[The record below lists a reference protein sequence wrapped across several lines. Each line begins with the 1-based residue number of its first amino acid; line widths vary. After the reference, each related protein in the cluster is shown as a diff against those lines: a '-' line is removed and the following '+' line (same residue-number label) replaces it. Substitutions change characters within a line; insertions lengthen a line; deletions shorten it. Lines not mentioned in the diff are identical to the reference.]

1 MGLQTQNN
9 TQASAINSTT
19 KASERKMISGASF
32 AAMIIFGGIL
42 GDVLFYSTLGISI
55 PIILVVGIIL
65 VIITGLLI
73 YRNSEQSK
81 LIYILIFLTCMTI
94 PLFGGLVL
102 YLIAKQKGL
111 AL

>member
-42 GDVLFYSTLGISI
+42 GNVLFYSTLGISI
-55 PIILVVGIIL
+55 SIILVVGIIL
-65 VIITGLLI
+65 VIITGLLM
-73 YRNSEQSK
+73 NSEQSK

-94 PLFGGLVL
+94 PLFGGLAL
-102 YLIAKQKGL
+102 YYIAKQNGL
-111 AL
+111 TL

>member
-1 MGLQTQNN
+1 
-9 TQASAINSTT
+9 
-19 KASERKMISGASF
+19 MISGASF

-102 YLIAKQKGL
+102 YLIAKQNGL